1 VAEVPTSSVFRA
13 GLVSAVALFG
23 LAWLTDT
30 YLSAHQASI
39 VGGIGAL
46 VRDYPWVFALGV
58 FIVCALT
65 TSQSTSTR
73 ALVPIALG
81 AGVAR
86 GSGCCSAE
94 AGECDPSLR
103 RELPHAGIRGA
114 LHGVDEAVPVQCVVE
129 VRGQGH
135 GVVIAL
141 AGGDA

>member
-30 YLSAHQASI
+30 YLFAHQASN

-58 FIVCALT
+58 FVVCALT
-65 TSQSTSTR
+65 TSQSTATR

-86 GSGCCSAE
+86 GSGCFQ
-94 AGECDPSLR
+94 LR
-103 RELPHAGIRGA
+103 RGSAIPRSGA
-114 LHGVDEAVPVQCVVE
+114 SCRTPVFAAHCTVSMKRCRCSVWWKSGVRTWRRRRPD
-129 VRGQGH
+129 RR
-135 GVVIAL
+135 
-141 AGGDA
+141 